1 MLWGFFA
8 LLVLACF
15 ALMDKMG
22 WRELAIF
29 YLLKIEG
36 NKMLKT
42 WMETKKEEIVTL
54 QEEFGSLRDLVV
66 AREQKRLM
74 VILAVKQR
82 KMMNHPLTV
91 LLRCILPP
99 PSSSLSALYSLA
111 SSCCR

>member
-8 LLVLACF
+8 LLFLF
-15 ALMDKMG
+15 LALMDKMG

-42 WMETKKEEIVTL
+42 WMETMKEEIVTL
-54 QEEFGSLRDLVV
+54 QEEFGSLRDRVV

-82 KMMNHPLTV
+82 KMITH
-91 LLRCILPP
+91 
-99 PSSSLSALYSLA
+99 
-111 SSCCR
+111 

>member
-8 LLVLACF
+8 LLFLF
-15 ALMDKMG
+15 LALMDKMG

-42 WMETKKEEIVTL
+42 WMETMKEEIVTL

-82 KMMNHPLTV
+82 KMITH
-91 LLRCILPP
+91 
-99 PSSSLSALYSLA
+99 
-111 SSCCR
+111 

>member
-8 LLVLACF
+8 LLVLCLAF
-15 ALMDKMG
+15 LGKMG

-42 WMETKKEEIVTL
+42 WLETMKEEIVSA
-54 QEEFGSLRDLVV
+54 QEELGTARDLVV
-66 AREQKRLM
+66 AREQRCLM

-82 KMMNHPLTV
+82 KMNHPLTFK
-91 LLRCILPP
+91 LLRCIMP
-99 PSSSLSALYSLA
+99 
-111 SSCCR
+111 

>member
-42 WMETKKEEIVTL
+42 WMETMKEEIVTL
-54 QEEFGSLRDLVV
+54 QEEFGSLRDRVV
-66 AREQKRLM
+66 AREQRRLM
-74 VILAVKQR
+74 VISAVKQR
-82 KMMNHPLTV
+82 KMNLPLTL
-91 LLRCILPP
+91 LLRSIMPA
-99 PSSSLSALYSLA
+99 PSSSLSASHSLA
-111 SSCCR
+111 STCCR